1 VIRSLVSLAFFA
13 ALSVGV
19 GFLLSGDDFFDW
31 TTALGLFA
39 LAALGE
45 GLRFRIRRGRTKAR
59 QSSEI

>member
-1 VIRSLVSLAFFA
+1 MGRFLLSLGFFA

-31 TTALGLFA
+31 GMALGLFGLA
-39 LAALGE
+39 LLGE
-45 GLRFRIRRGRTKAR
+45 GLRFRIRRGRTEAR